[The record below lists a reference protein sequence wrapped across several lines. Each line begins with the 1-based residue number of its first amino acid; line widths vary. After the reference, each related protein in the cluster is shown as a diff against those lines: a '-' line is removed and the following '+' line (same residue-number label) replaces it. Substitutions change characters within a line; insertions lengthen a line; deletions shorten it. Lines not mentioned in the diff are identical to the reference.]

1 MAKEIAFEK
10 IYAQAGDDLNEIPWA
25 TLRPMPELVS
35 WLDRQAA
42 PPTGQTALVVA
53 CGLGDDAEEVS
64 RRGFG
69 VTAFDLVPAAI
80 AHCRARFPDSAVDYQ
95 VADVLRLPA
104 EWSRAFDLVVE
115 VRTLQSLP
123 VAERGAAAA
132 SIAGAV
138 APGGRVF
145 VHGLARRD
153 DEPAGRRPWPLSPR
167 DLAAVHPRGADR
179 DRTELPSLGSGS
191 QAHGRRRLHQASRLK
206 DQNNAHERSSVERD
220 LDPSLVLCASTPRSP
235 LRSVMTWPDGS
246 S

>member
-1 MAKEIAFEK
+1 MAEEIAFEN
-10 IYAQAGDDLNEIPWA
+10 IYARAGDDLSEIPWA

-35 WLDRQAA
+35 WLDRQ
-42 PPTGQTALVVA
+42 PPGAGQPPAGHTALVVA

-64 RRGFG
+64 RRGFR

-95 VADVLRLPA
+95 VADVFQLPA
-104 EWSRAFDLVVE
+104 GWSQAFGLVVE

-123 VAERGAAAA
+123 MADRGTAAA

-167 DLAAVHPRGADR
+167 DLTAFTRAGLTETEVSFHRSGPDRKHTVDAVY
-179 DRTELPSLGSGS
+179 T
-191 QAHGRRRLHQASRLK
+191 RRAS
-206 DQNNAHERSSVERD
+206 
-220 LDPSLVLCASTPRSP
+220 
-235 LRSVMTWPDGS
+235 
-246 S
+246 

>member
-1 MAKEIAFEK
+1 MGKEISFEE
-10 IYAQAGDDLNEIPWA
+10 IYAQAGTDLNEIPWA

-35 WLDRQAA
+35 WLDRQPPAA
-42 PPTGQTALVVA
+42 GQAPAAGQPPAAGQAAAGQTALVVA

-80 AHCRARFPDSAVDYQ
+80 AHCWARFPDSAVDYE
-95 VADVLRLPA
+95 VADVFRLPS

-167 DLAAVHPRGADR
+167 DLTEFTRAGLTE
-179 DRTELPSLGSGS
+179 TELNFHRSGPD
-191 QAHGRRRLHQASRLK
+191 RRRTVDAVYTRR
-206 DQNNAHERSSVERD
+206 A
-220 LDPSLVLCASTPRSP
+220 
-235 LRSVMTWPDGS
+235 G
-246 S
+246 

>member
-1 MAKEIAFEK
+1 MAEEIAFEK
-10 IYAQAGDDLNEIPWA
+10 IYTQAGDDLSEIPWA
-25 TLRPMPELVS
+25 TLQPMPELVN
-35 WLDRQAA
+35 WLDRQAPAAGQA
-42 PPTGQTALVVA
+42 PAGQTALVVA

-95 VADVLRLPA
+95 VADVFRLPA
-104 EWSRAFDLVVE
+104 EWSQAFDLVVE

-123 VAERGAAAA
+123 VADRDAAAA

-167 DLAAVHPRGADR
+167 DLTAFTRTGLTE
-179 DRTELPSLGSGS
+179 TELNFHRSG
-191 QAHGRRRLHQASRLK
+191 
-206 DQNNAHERSSVERD
+206 
-220 LDPSLVLCASTPRSP
+220 
-235 LRSVMTWPDGS
+235 PDGKHTVDAVYTRRAG
-246 S
+246 

>member
-1 MAKEIAFEK
+1 V
-10 IYAQAGDDLNEIPWA
+10 N
-25 TLRPMPELVS
+25 
-35 WLDRQAA
+35 WLDRQAPAAGQA
-42 PPTGQTALVVA
+42 PAGQTVLVVA

-95 VADVLRLPA
+95 VADVFRLPA
-104 EWSRAFDLVVE
+104 EWSQAFDLVVE

-123 VAERGAAAA
+123 VADRDAAAA

-153 DEPAGRRPWPLSPR
+153 DEPAGRRPWPLSPA
-167 DLAAVHPRGADR
+167 DLTAFTRAGLTE
-179 DRTELPSLGSGS
+179 TELNFHRSGPDRKHTVD
-191 QAHGRRRLHQASRLK
+191 AVYTRRA
-206 DQNNAHERSSVERD
+206 
-220 LDPSLVLCASTPRSP
+220 
-235 LRSVMTWPDGS
+235 G
-246 S
+246 

>member
-1 MAKEIAFEK
+1 MGKEISYEE
-10 IYAQAGDDLNEIPWA
+10 IYAQAGPDLNEIPWA

-35 WLDRQAA
+35 WLDRQPAA
-42 PPTGQTALVVA
+42 DGQTALVVA

-104 EWSRAFDLVVE
+104 EWSLAFDLVVE

-153 DEPAGRRPWPLSPR
+153 DEPADRRPWPLSPR
-167 DLAAVHPRGADR
+167 DLTAFTRAGL
-179 DRTELPSLGSGS
+179 TEIELNFHRSGPD
-191 QAHGRRRLHQASRLK
+191 RRRTVDAVYTRR
-206 DQNNAHERSSVERD
+206 A
-220 LDPSLVLCASTPRSP
+220 
-235 LRSVMTWPDGS
+235 G
-246 S
+246 

>member
-1 MAKEIAFEK
+1 MAEEIAFEK
-10 IYAQAGDDLNEIPWA
+10 IYAQAGDDLSEIPWA
-25 TLRPMPELVS
+25 TLQPMPELVN
-35 WLDRQAA
+35 WLDRQAPAAGQA
-42 PPTGQTALVVA
+42 PAGQTALVVA

-95 VADVLRLPA
+95 VADVLQLPA
-104 EWSRAFDLVVE
+104 AWSQAFDLVVE

-123 VAERGAAAA
+123 LADRGAAAA

-167 DLAAVHPRGADR
+167 DLTAFTRTGLTE
-179 DRTELPSLGSGS
+179 TELNFHRSG
-191 QAHGRRRLHQASRLK
+191 
-206 DQNNAHERSSVERD
+206 
-220 LDPSLVLCASTPRSP
+220 
-235 LRSVMTWPDGS
+235 PDGKHTVDAVYTRRAG
-246 S
+246 

>member
-1 MAKEIAFEK
+1 MAEEIAFEK
-10 IYAQAGDDLNEIPWA
+10 IYAQAGDDLSEIPWA
-25 TLRPMPELVS
+25 TLLPMPELVS
-35 WLDRQAA
+35 WLDRQPLAA
-42 PPTGQTALVVA
+42 RQAPAAGQPPAAGQAPAGQTALVVA

-104 EWSRAFDLVVE
+104 EWSQAFDLVVE

-123 VAERGAAAA
+123 VADRGAAAA

-145 VHGLARRD
+145 VHGLARRG

-167 DLAAVHPRGADR
+167 DLTAFTRAGLTE
-179 DRTELPSLGSGS
+179 TELNFHRSG
-191 QAHGRRRLHQASRLK
+191 
-206 DQNNAHERSSVERD
+206 
-220 LDPSLVLCASTPRSP
+220 
-235 LRSVMTWPDGS
+235 PDGKHTVDAVYTRRAG
-246 S
+246 

>member
-1 MAKEIAFEK
+1 MGKEISFEE
-10 IYAQAGDDLNEIPWA
+10 IYAQAGTDLNEIPWA

-35 WLDRQAA
+35 WLDRQPPAA
-42 PPTGQTALVVA
+42 DRPPASGQAPAGQTALVVA

-64 RRGFG
+64 RRGFE

-95 VADVLRLPA
+95 VADVFRLPA

-123 VAERGAAAA
+123 VAERGAVAA

-153 DEPAGRRPWPLSPR
+153 DEPADRRPWPLSPR
-167 DLAAVHPRGADR
+167 DLTEFTRAGLTE
-179 DRTELPSLGSGS
+179 TELNFHRSGPD
-191 QAHGRRRLHQASRLK
+191 RRRTVDAVYTRP
-206 DQNNAHERSSVERD
+206 A
-220 LDPSLVLCASTPRSP
+220 
-235 LRSVMTWPDGS
+235 G
-246 S
+246 

>member
-1 MAKEIAFEK
+1 MAEEIAFEK
-10 IYAQAGDDLNEIPWA
+10 IYAQAGDDLSEIPWA

-35 WLDRQAA
+35 WLDRQPPAA
-42 PPTGQTALVVA
+42 GRAPAGQTALVVA

-80 AHCRARFPDSAVDYQ
+80 AHCRVRFPDSAVDYQ

-104 EWSRAFDLVVE
+104 EWSQAFDLVVE

-123 VAERGAAAA
+123 AAERGTAAA

-167 DLAAVHPRGADR
+167 DLAEFTRAGLTE
-179 DRTELPSLGSGS
+179 TELNFHPSGPEGKHTVD
-191 QAHGRRRLHQASRLK
+191 AVYTRRA
-206 DQNNAHERSSVERD
+206 
-220 LDPSLVLCASTPRSP
+220 
-235 LRSVMTWPDGS
+235 G
-246 S
+246 